1 LSRSRVNPNFVLAFP
16 GHLALLLISTFQ
28 LWAFQP
34 LAYLSVLL
42 FRLVLFYSAIRATSA
57 FFPDFGSAS
66 RLCAPSRVLRS
77 GSTSLL
83 IDRTEVIIR
92 QSRPEATVFL
102 DVFVHKERIQQDW
115 DLN

>member
-42 FRLVLFYSAIRATSA
+42 FRLVLFYSAIRGLGFSLT
-57 FFPDFGSAS
+57 FGLPLGCPPVS
-66 RLCAPSRVLRS
+66 RLPLRLN
-77 GSTSLL
+77 LL
-83 IDRTEVIIR
+83 TY
-92 QSRPEATVFL
+92 
-102 DVFVHKERIQQDW
+102 
-115 DLN
+115 